1 MPVDTEVMV
10 LALLVG
16 GVLVMSMQN
25 RQELPPE
32 RRRRSDIIAAADP
45 EEMDLTDPTEMRVVE
60 VKKDKFASGNARRA
74 GTGTRK

>member
-1 MPVDTEVMV
+1 MAVDTEVMV

-45 EEMDLTDPTEMRVVE
+45 EEMDLTDGDLRGLATLAGLGRRR
-60 VKKDKFASGNARRA
+60 GNDGQVHAQ
-74 GTGTRK
+74 